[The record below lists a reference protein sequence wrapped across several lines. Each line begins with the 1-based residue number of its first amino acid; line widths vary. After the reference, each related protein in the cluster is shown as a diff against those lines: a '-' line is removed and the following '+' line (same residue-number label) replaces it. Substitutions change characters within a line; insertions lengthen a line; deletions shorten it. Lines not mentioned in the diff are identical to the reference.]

1 MAPNCFYLTKTTTKS
16 ESHGYNSQ
24 LLDAPLPAHQHL
36 PPFNPKSV
44 IDATTAPNLEGDE
57 EEQAAA
63 QSSHLSPVDL
73 CCQEIIMIEDGAG
86 GMAGEEVW
94 CGAGQVRWAGMDEGG
109 QGPTNLQ
116 QDGGEG
122 CEVIQE
128 RSSKDEQSK
137 SASARSQHVSTTSNA
152 SSVVRVSINP
162 SGGINCNNFY
172 NQSLER
178 VVISSGANNIECDY
192 DMINFPDGHHPYSD
206 LQPPPF
212 GTSAHLPEPLSS
224 SSTSHEDAW

>member
-1 MAPNCFYLTKTTTKS
+1 M
-16 ESHGYNSQ
+16 
-24 LLDAPLPAHQHL
+24 
-36 PPFNPKSV
+36 
-44 IDATTAPNLEGDE
+44 
-57 EEQAAA
+57 
-63 QSSHLSPVDL
+63 
-73 CCQEIIMIEDGAG
+73 
-86 GMAGEEVW
+86 
-94 CGAGQVRWAGMDEGG
+94 
-109 QGPTNLQ
+109 
-116 QDGGEG
+116 
-122 CEVIQE
+122 IQE

-224 SSTSHEDAW
+224 SSTSHEDAWQQRATTSLDQLVLRKRMKTSEKLTSDNRLLVMSKKDKINLQMVGQGEAHGRNAA